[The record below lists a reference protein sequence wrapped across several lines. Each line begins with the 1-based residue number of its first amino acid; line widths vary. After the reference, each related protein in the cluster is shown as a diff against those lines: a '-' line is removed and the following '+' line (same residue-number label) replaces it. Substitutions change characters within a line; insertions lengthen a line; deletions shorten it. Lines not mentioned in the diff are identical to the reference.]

1 MTVAARSGGGIRA
14 ALPLVTA
21 GFVIS
26 FVLVGGGIN
35 TVSVFV
41 NAIAATTDWSRS
53 QLSLAVS
60 VGALSAA
67 LVTPLVGAAVDRF
80 GVRVPM
86 TIGVVLLACGF
97 SVLPVM
103 HAAWQFVAA
112 NVLLGAGFG
121 ACALLP
127 VTVAVTVCVQER
139 TGLAL
144 GLVTAG
150 SSLGAL
156 VFAPA
161 AQMIIEV
168 SGWRS
173 TYVFLGGIIV
183 LTPLPFLVFALPRG
197 RLERPTNAN
206 AAAGGPTPA
215 LHELRRPG
223 VAPLAAIMILPGLAS
238 FSVAVHLVPYLT
250 GIGHAASIAAAALGA
265 TIGISAVGKI
275 AGGYVADRFGAIQT
289 VRLTMTIWV
298 VAFALLHHA
307 SGALALWTFVPL
319 YGLALGTQVAVV
331 PAIAL
336 AVLGP
341 ERFGTLFGLLQLGNM
356 LASAVGPIVSGLIF
370 DASGQYGAAVLL
382 WIGTMIIATAI
393 AWKMRSPMPLPP
405 PAQAV
410 A

>member
-1 MTVAARSGGGIRA
+1 MTVAARSTGGIRA

-26 FVLVGGGIN
+26 FVLIGGGIN

-67 LVTPLVGAAVDRF
+67 LITPLVGAAVDRF

-86 TIGVVLLACGF
+86 TAGVVLLACGF
-97 SVLPVM
+97 SMLPIM
-103 HAAWQFVAA
+103 HAAWHFVAA
-112 NVLLGAGFG
+112 NVFLGAGFG

-127 VTVAVTVCVQER
+127 VTVAVTVRVPER

-156 VFAPA
+156 VFAPS
-161 AQMIIEV
+161 AQMLVELF
-168 SGWRS
+168 GWRGAY
-173 TYVFLGGIIV
+173 TVLGSLIV
-183 LTPLPFLVFALPRG
+183 LTPLPFLAVALPRG
-197 RLERPTNAN
+197 RLKHATTAN
-206 AAAGGPTPA
+206 PATGTQSRA

-223 VAPLAAIMILPGLAS
+223 VEPLAAIMILPGLAS
-238 FSVAVHLVPYLT
+238 FSVSVHLVPYLT
-250 GIGHAASIAAAALGA
+250 GIGHAASVAAAALGT

-275 AGGYVADRFGAIQT
+275 AGGHLADRFGAIQT
-289 VRLTMTIWV
+289 VRLTMTLWV
-298 VAFALLHHA
+298 AAFVLLHHA
-307 SGALALWTFVPL
+307 AGAAALWSFVPL

-336 AVLGP
+336 AVFGSD
-341 ERFGTLFGLLQLGNM
+341 RFGTLFGLLQLGNM
-356 LASAVGPIVSGLIF
+356 LASALGPIVSGLIF
-370 DASGQYGAAVLL
+370 DASGRYDAAVLL
-382 WIGTMIIATAI
+382 WIGVMIVAAAI
-393 AWKMRSPMPLPP
+393 AWTMPSTTPLRLAP
-405 PAQAV
+405 QAV
-410 A
+410 S